1 MCIRDRV
8 DSVRMSS
15 RSGATALSF
24 EPRITGAAF
33 NPANKGKIITEALE
47 GNSGVYVIRVD
58 EVGTTPVTDGN
69 VAEQRKAL
77 SAQGKQMMSNSQSP
91 NSPVN
96 ALRNAAT
103 ISDKRSERY

>member
-1 MCIRDRV
+1 MNKKKAELIKKKIGNITTLEAASTALNNSPIQTV

-33 NPANKGKIITEALE
+33 NPANKGKIVMEALE

-58 EVGTTPVTDGN
+58 EVSATPVTDAN
-69 VAEQRKAL
+69 VVEQRKSL
-77 SAQGKQMMSNSQSP
+77 SAGD
-91 NSPVN
+91 
-96 ALRNAAT
+96 R
-103 ISDKRSERY
+103 